1 MKQRLGKRVNST
13 VCTATVLRW
22 CSCITA
28 CEKQDLD
35 MSRFMTLLTVP

>member
-1 MKQRLGKRVNST
+1 MRKRLGKRINSA
-13 VCTATVLRW
+13 VCTEDVLRW
-22 CSCITA
+22 CACITA